1 MLIHSKTLLVDSF
14 LLLYVNTLESEIF
27 GFLTFLLHTVSLSA
41 LIFMSGISA
50 TMVKYSYWSENLVL
64 FHTSKRIFLNFLKSE
79 VFYILLL
86 DLISTYFSALFS

>member
-41 LIFMSGISA
+41 LIFMSGIS

-64 FHTSKRIFLNFLKSE
+64 IHTSKRIFLNFLKSE

-86 DLISTYFSALFS
+86 DLISTHFSALFS